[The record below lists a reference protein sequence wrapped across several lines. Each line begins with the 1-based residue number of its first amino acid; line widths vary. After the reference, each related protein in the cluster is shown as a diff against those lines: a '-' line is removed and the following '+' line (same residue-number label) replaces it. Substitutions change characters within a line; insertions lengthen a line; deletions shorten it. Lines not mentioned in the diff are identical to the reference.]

1 MNIGGGF
8 SLVIVT
14 LVLLGFCGTSSADVE
29 RELRR
34 MTGYAIV
41 YAGTVQEGLERNG
54 SEKLLKL
61 DNGWVFKLDCL
72 MLMPLNFTDVI
83 VFGKRYPEAI
93 TRKYPNLPEQMLYQ
107 FKLLIDREV
116 CDASLVK

>member
-1 MNIGGGF
+1 MNIKF
-8 SLVIVT
+8 SLVIAT
-14 LVLLGFCGTSSADVE
+14 LALLGFCGTSSASVE
-29 RELRR
+29 SELKH
-34 MTGYAIV
+34 MTGYTII
-41 YAGTVQEGLERNG
+41 YAGVVQEKIERNY

-83 VFGKRYPEAI
+83 VFGKRYPEAL
-93 TRKYPNLPEQMLYQ
+93 TKQYPNLPEQMLYQ
-107 FKLLIDREV
+107 FKLLINQDV